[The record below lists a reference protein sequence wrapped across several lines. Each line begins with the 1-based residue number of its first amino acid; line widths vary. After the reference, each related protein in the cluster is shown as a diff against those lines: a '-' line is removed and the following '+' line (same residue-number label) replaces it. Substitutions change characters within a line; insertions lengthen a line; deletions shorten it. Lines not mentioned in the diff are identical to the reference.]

1 MDIRIEYEGFADAPT
16 SRVYN
21 FLVTGVPGAFRRFTV
36 KVPSEA
42 FRSTSLKFQDGP
54 PLCFELLKQE
64 LDRVMQELPVKAHLN
79 IGEEDIQEYLER
91 HSKRK
96 KRKRT

>member
-1 MDIRIEYEGFADAPT
+1 MDIRIEYQGFADAPT

-21 FLVTGVPGAFRRFTV
+21 FLVTGVPGASHRFTGNI
-36 KVPSEA
+36 PWEE

-54 PLCFELLKQE
+54 PICFELLKQE
-64 LDRVMQELPVKAHLN
+64 LDRVTQESPAKAHLN
-79 IGEEDIQEYLER
+79 IGEEDIQEYMER
-91 HSKRK
+91 HSKHK